1 MRNIFPFLI
10 FVAALGLVLVL
21 NLPGE
26 NAEVEAQQT
35 GCQLNSDCP
44 MDRPGRAVTECRGG
58 ECRAK
63 SCRHRSRMR
72 PTRGSN
78 PDCGP
83 DETCKRFSGQARV
96 VPGQSTTRRK
106 TWLCV
111 YDPAPAQ
118 APECLNDAQCSMG
131 EVCRQSTCVVDL
143 AADKDRDGLPDG
155 SRAHPRDNC
164 PSTPNTNQSDI
175 DRDAKG
181 DACDQ
186 DLDGDGHDNRY
197 DNCEFGYNPKQAD
210 SDSDGKG
217 DACDFDHL

>member
-1 MRNIFPFLI
+1 MRNILLLLT
-10 FVAALGLVLVL
+10 FVAVALALALAL
-21 NLPGE
+21 HLPGE

-35 GCQLNSDCP
+35 GCRLNSDCP
-44 MDRPGRAVTECRGG
+44 ADRPGRAVKECRGG
-58 ECRAK
+58 QCRAK

-83 DETCKRFSGQARV
+83 EETCKQFSGARN
-96 VPGQSTTRRK
+96 K

-111 YDPAPAQ
+111 YDPAPAP
-118 APECLNDAQCSMG
+118 APDCLNDTQCPLG
-131 EVCRQSTCVVDL
+131 EVCRRSTCVVDL
-143 AADKDRDGLPDG
+143 AADRDRDGLPDG

-164 PSTPNTNQSDI
+164 PSTPNSNQSDI

-186 DLDGDGHDNRY
+186 DLDGDGRNNRN
-197 DNCEFGYNPKQAD
+197 DNCEFSYNPRQVD
-210 SDSDGKG
+210 SDNDGKG
-217 DACDFDHL
+217 NACDFDHL